1 LFLIKWGS
9 GMGIILKCIFSI
21 SPTERFHVTLP
32 KHDSIQECVDDLEA
46 IRGKLHEILQKIG
59 KTKENDERR
68 EIVRGYL
75 PEV

>member
-1 LFLIKWGS
+1 MQCCSRAFI
-9 GMGIILKCIFSI
+9 
-21 SPTERFHVTLP
+21 TLHYIAP
-32 KHDSIQECVDDLEA
+32 YVDDLEA

-75 PEV
+75 PKV